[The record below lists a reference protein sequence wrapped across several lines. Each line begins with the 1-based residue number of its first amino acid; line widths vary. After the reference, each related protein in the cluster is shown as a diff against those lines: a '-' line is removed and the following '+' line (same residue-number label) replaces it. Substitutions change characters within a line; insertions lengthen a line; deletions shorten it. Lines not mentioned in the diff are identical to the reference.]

1 MKEKRMSKYLFK
13 GGHLVDPVQ
22 KIDEICDIF
31 VSDDVVE
38 AINPESIPDDAE
50 IIDVSGKFI
59 FPGLVDM
66 HTHARE
72 PGEEYKEDIESASR
86 AAAAGGYTTIVTMPN
101 TKPPIDTADRVAF
114 VYERGMLASTWV
126 YPMGAVSKNLAGEQL
141 AELADMAQSGAVA
154 FSDDGYPIA
163 NSELMRNALTYSAQL
178 DIPILVH
185 EIDPELSAGGQINEG
200 KVSSLTGIRGIPAAA
215 ETSMIARDI
224 DLLELTGGKLH
235 IQHISTSGSVEL
247 IRTAK
252 SKGLHIT
259 CEVTPH
265 HLVLT
270 EDDVLESGFDSNF
283 KMMPPLRSADDV
295 ESLRQG
301 LTDGTI
307 DAIATDHAPHASH
320 EKDNPFDLANF
331 GIVGLETALSL
342 VWTKLVMTNVIDKSR
357 LVELMSVNP
366 AKILDISAG
375 TLKPGSYADITVF
388 DPDIEWTVN
397 PKDFKSKSRNTPFVG
412 WKLSGKVIMTM
423 VSGDIVFN
431 LR

>member
-1 MKEKRMSKYLFK
+1 MSKYLFK

-66 HTHARE
+66 HTHSRE

-86 AAAAGGYTTIVTMPN
+86 AAAAGGYTTIVTMAN

-126 YPMGAVSKNLAGEQL
+126 YPVGAVSKNLAGEQL

-154 FSDDGYPIA
+154 FSDDGNPIA
-163 NSELMRNALTYSAQL
+163 NSELMRNALTYSVQL

-200 KVSSLTGIRGIPAAA
+200 KVSSLTGIRGIPTAA
-215 ETSMIARDI
+215 EVCMIARDI

-307 DAIATDHAPHASH
+307 DAIATDHAPHALH

-397 PKDFKSKSRNTPFVG
+397 PKDFKSKSRNTPFAG